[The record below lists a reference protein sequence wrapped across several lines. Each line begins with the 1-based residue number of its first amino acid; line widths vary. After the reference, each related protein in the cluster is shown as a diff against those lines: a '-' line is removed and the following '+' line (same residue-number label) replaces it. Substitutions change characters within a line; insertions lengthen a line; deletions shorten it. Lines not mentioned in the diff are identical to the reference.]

1 MITIKNNGY
10 IWLLRPWLFVPPS
23 ISTCLRSKTTLHL
36 LSNGYVYNPFPVSL
50 LHNFYIH
57 LIYVSLTIIITEIQI
72 LQPNAPLFWVP
83 HSKNLVFYIV
93 FPQLFLYPWSVCH
106 IFLLLSLL
114 LTIVS
119 YPFQKYPISWSTIG
133 WRGFCLI

>member
-57 LIYVSLTIIITEIQI
+57 LNLCLSDYYNNGDPNLTT
-72 LQPNAPLFWVP
+72 
-83 HSKNLVFYIV
+83 
-93 FPQLFLYPWSVCH
+93 
-106 IFLLLSLL
+106 
-114 LTIVS
+114 
-119 YPFQKYPISWSTIG
+119 
-133 WRGFCLI
+133 